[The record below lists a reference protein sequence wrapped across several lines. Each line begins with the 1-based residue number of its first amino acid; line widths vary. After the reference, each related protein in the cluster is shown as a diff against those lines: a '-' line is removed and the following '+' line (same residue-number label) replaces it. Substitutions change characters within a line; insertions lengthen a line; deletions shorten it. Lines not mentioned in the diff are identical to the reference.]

1 MNSLQTAIQFAFQLL
16 SIVIIADVFLSFF
29 LPPNNQ
35 IRYALDR
42 LVQPMLHPI
51 QRFVPPVGNFDFSPV
66 VLLILIEIIEAVI
79 IRII

>member
-1 MNSLQTAIQFAFQLL
+1 MNSIQTAIQFVFQLL

-29 LPPNNQ
+29 LPPDNQ
-35 IRYALDR
+35 IRYTLDR
-42 LVQPMLHPI
+42 LVQPMLRPI
-51 QRFVPPVGNFDFSPV
+51 QRYVPPVGNFDFSPV